1 MPAPQGDVSGDSPLY
16 LIPILSIA
24 IQAGLIVHV
33 IKTGRNMLWIW
44 AIALL
49 PLVGSIAYAAVE
61 VLPQVLGGRTARRA
75 KTGVRRMI
83 DPDRELRRATAEVE
97 ISGNVDARRR
107 LAEELF
113 ERGRYDAA
121 IDVYQGGLKGIFE
134 HDPTLL
140 LGAARAH
147 FAKQD
152 YAAGRAMLERL
163 RHCNPD
169 FKSADADLLYAR
181 TLEAQEALDEWVT
194 YYNSQRPHQ
203 ALGDVAPAI
212 RFTASERPS
221 ADPRSPRPERSG
233 EQWVCRRV
241 ASNGVVSVD
250 YQQVSVGRNYA
261 GSSCDV
267 LVTDGLLQ
275 FWVGSELLKT
285 VARTGTG
292 VVRKLHANGT
302 APRPR

>member
-1 MPAPQGDVSGDSPLY
+1 LY

-83 DPDRELRRATAEVE
+83 DPDRDLRRATAEVE

-121 IDVYQGGLKGIFE
+121 IEVYQGGLKGIFE

-140 LGAARAH
+140 VGLARAH
-147 FAKQD
+147 FSEED
-152 YAAGRAMLERL
+152 FAAARATLERL
-163 RHCNPD
+163 TQHNPD
-169 FKSADADLLYAR
+169 FKSADAELLHAR
-181 TLEAQEALDEWVT
+181 TLEAQDALDEAERV
-194 YYNSQRPHQ
+194 Y
-203 ALGDVAPAI
+203 ADLAPAYPGAEA
-212 RFTASERPS
+212 RLR
-221 ADPRSPRPERSG
+221 
-233 EQWVCRRV
+233 
-241 ASNGVVSVD
+241 
-250 YQQVSVGRNYA
+250 Y
-261 GSSCDV
+261 
-267 LVTDGLLQ
+267 GLLLKRRGKLPAANR
-275 FWVGSELLKT
+275 VLKDLLDGAKLGPAHYRRAQAEWLER
-285 VARTGTG
+285 AR
-292 VVRKLHANGT
+292 REMS
-302 APRPR
+302 